1 MQVNEGLKAGDLEG
15 IVEKRFSVD
24 QYKSK
29 MGEDKDICV
38 LSFVCSSAPGAKDL
52 ENFCEKGYKKVM
64 DADATL
70 KGNQVKMEQA
80 LDTQA
85 KYIEKQKQDFEAI
98 MKANQEVN
106 KLVGNLKKD
115 IDDLDKRFNKGTRDL
130 GKTAMERPDAMER
143 IVNKASDKALRCVEI
158 AGGAKLTEAE
168 KTATKKSE
176 INSECPAIANP
187 AYKPYN
193 E

>member
-1 MQVNEGLKAGDLEG
+1 VLKLRGDNA
-15 IVEKRFSVD
+15 I
-24 QYKSK
+24 
-29 MGEDKDICV
+29 
-38 LSFVCSSAPGAKDL
+38 
-52 ENFCEKGYKKVM
+52 
-64 DADATL
+64 L
-70 KGNQVKMEQA
+70 KGNQVKMEMA
-80 LDTQA
+80 LEQQT
-85 KYIEKQKQDFEAI
+85 KFIEQQKKDYEAI
-98 MKANQEVN
+98 LKANQEVN

-130 GKTAMERPDAMER
+130 GKTAMERPEAMER

>member
-1 MQVNEGLKAGDLEG
+1 MFGLFGQVKMVFTIIMLLGVAGAGAYVLKLRGDNA
-15 IVEKRFSVD
+15 I
-24 QYKSK
+24 
-29 MGEDKDICV
+29 
-38 LSFVCSSAPGAKDL
+38 
-52 ENFCEKGYKKVM
+52 
-64 DADATL
+64 L

-80 LDTQA
+80 LETQT
-85 KYIEKQKQDFEAI
+85 KFIEDQKRDFEAI
-98 MKANQEVN
+98 LKANQEVN
-106 KLVGNLKKD
+106 KLVGTLKKD

-130 GKTAMERPDAMER
+130 GKTAMERPEAMER

-187 AYKPYN
+187 KYIPHN
-193 E
+193 D

>member
-1 MQVNEGLKAGDLEG
+1 MFGLFGQVKMVFTIIMLLGLAGAG
-15 IVEKRFSVD
+15 A
-24 QYKSK
+24 Y
-29 MGEDKDICV
+29 V
-38 LSFVCSSAPGAKDL
+38 LKLRGDNAI
-52 ENFCEKGYKKVM
+52 
-64 DADATL
+64 L
-70 KGNQVKMEQA
+70 KGNQVKMEMA
-80 LDTQA
+80 LETQT
-85 KYIEKQKQDFEAI
+85 KFIEQQKKDYEAI
-98 MKANQEVN
+98 LKANQEVN

-130 GKTAMERPDAMER
+130 GKTAMERPEAMER
-143 IVNKASDKALRCVEI
+143 IINKASDKALRCVEI

>member
-1 MQVNEGLKAGDLEG
+1 MFGLFGQVKMVFTIIMLLGVAGAGAYVLKLRGDNA
-15 IVEKRFSVD
+15 I
-24 QYKSK
+24 
-29 MGEDKDICV
+29 
-38 LSFVCSSAPGAKDL
+38 
-52 ENFCEKGYKKVM
+52 
-64 DADATL
+64 L

-80 LDTQA
+80 LETQT
-85 KYIEKQKQDFEAI
+85 KFIEQQKKDFEAI
-98 MKANQEVN
+98 LKANQEVN

-130 GKTAMERPDAMER
+130 GKTATERPDAMER

-158 AGGAKLTEAE
+158 AGGSPLTEAE

-187 AYKPYN
+187 RYKEYN
-193 E
+193 N

>member
-1 MQVNEGLKAGDLEG
+1 MFGLFGQVKMVFTIIVLLGLAGAG
-15 IVEKRFSVD
+15 A
-24 QYKSK
+24 Y
-29 MGEDKDICV
+29 V
-38 LSFVCSSAPGAKDL
+38 LKLRGDNAI
-52 ENFCEKGYKKVM
+52 
-64 DADATL
+64 L

-80 LDTQA
+80 LETQT
-85 KYIEKQKQDFEAI
+85 KFIEQQKKDYEAI
-98 MKANQEVN
+98 LKANQEVN

-130 GKTAMERPDAMER
+130 GKTAMERPEAMER

>member
-1 MQVNEGLKAGDLEG
+1 MIFTIIIVIGLSGGVSYVYKLKAD
-15 IVEKRFSVD
+15 
-24 QYKSK
+24 
-29 MGEDKDICV
+29 
-38 LSFVCSSAPGAKDL
+38 
-52 ENFCEKGYKKVM
+52 N
-64 DADATL
+64 ATL

>member
-1 MQVNEGLKAGDLEG
+1 MFGLFGQVKMVFTIIMLLGVAGGGAYVLKLRGDNA
-15 IVEKRFSVD
+15 I
-24 QYKSK
+24 
-29 MGEDKDICV
+29 
-38 LSFVCSSAPGAKDL
+38 
-52 ENFCEKGYKKVM
+52 
-64 DADATL
+64 L

-80 LDTQA
+80 LETQT
-85 KYIEKQKQDFEAI
+85 KFIEQQKKDYEAI
-98 MKANQEVN
+98 LKANQEVN

-130 GKTAMERPDAMER
+130 GKTAMERPEAMER

-168 KTATKKSE
+168 IKATKKSE

-187 AYKPYN
+187 NYKPYN

>member
-1 MQVNEGLKAGDLEG
+1 MFGLFGSVKMIFTIIIVIGLSGGVSYVYKLKAD
-15 IVEKRFSVD
+15 
-24 QYKSK
+24 
-29 MGEDKDICV
+29 
-38 LSFVCSSAPGAKDL
+38 
-52 ENFCEKGYKKVM
+52 N
-64 DADATL
+64 ATL

-158 AGGAKLTEAE
+158 AVGAKLT
-168 KTATKKSE
+168 
-176 INSECPAIANP
+176 
-187 AYKPYN
+187 
-193 E
+193 

>member
-1 MQVNEGLKAGDLEG
+1 MFGLFGQVKMVFTIIMLLGLAGAG
-15 IVEKRFSVD
+15 A
-24 QYKSK
+24 Y
-29 MGEDKDICV
+29 V
-38 LSFVCSSAPGAKDL
+38 LKLRGDNAI
-52 ENFCEKGYKKVM
+52 
-64 DADATL
+64 L
-70 KGNQVKMEQA
+70 KGNQVKMEMA
-80 LDTQA
+80 LETQT
-85 KYIEKQKQDFEAI
+85 KYIEQQKKDYEAI
-98 MKANQEVN
+98 LKANQEVN

-130 GKTAMERPDAMER
+130 GKTAMERPEAMER

>member
-1 MQVNEGLKAGDLEG
+1 MFGLFGQVKMVFTIIMLLGVAGAGAYVLKLRGDNA
-15 IVEKRFSVD
+15 I
-24 QYKSK
+24 
-29 MGEDKDICV
+29 
-38 LSFVCSSAPGAKDL
+38 
-52 ENFCEKGYKKVM
+52 
-64 DADATL
+64 L

-80 LDTQA
+80 LETQT
-85 KYIEKQKQDFEAI
+85 KFIEDQKRDFEAI
-98 MKANQEVN
+98 LKANQEVN
-106 KLVGNLKKD
+106 KLVGTLKKD

-130 GKTAMERPDAMER
+130 GKTAMERPEAMER

-158 AGGAKLTEAE
+158 AGGSPLTEAE

>member
-1 MQVNEGLKAGDLEG
+1 MFGLFGSAKLVMIGIMVIGLSGGVSYVYKLKAD
-15 IVEKRFSVD
+15 
-24 QYKSK
+24 
-29 MGEDKDICV
+29 
-38 LSFVCSSAPGAKDL
+38 
-52 ENFCEKGYKKVM
+52 N
-64 DADATL
+64 ATL

-80 LDTQA
+80 LDAQA
-85 KYIEKQKQDFEAI
+85 KYIEQQKKDFEAI

-130 GKTAMERPDAMER
+130 GKTAMERPEA
-143 IVNKASDKALRCVEI
+143 IINKASDKALRCVEI

-168 KTATKKSE
+168 IKATKKSE

-187 AYKPYN
+187 NYKPYN

>member
-1 MQVNEGLKAGDLEG
+1 MFGLFGSVKMIFTIIIVIGLSGGVSYVYKLKAD
-15 IVEKRFSVD
+15 
-24 QYKSK
+24 
-29 MGEDKDICV
+29 
-38 LSFVCSSAPGAKDL
+38 
-52 ENFCEKGYKKVM
+52 N
-64 DADATL
+64 ATL
-70 KGNQVKMEQA
+70 KSNQVKMEQA

>member
-1 MQVNEGLKAGDLEG
+1 MFGLFGQVKMVFTIIMLLGLAGAG
-15 IVEKRFSVD
+15 A
-24 QYKSK
+24 Y
-29 MGEDKDICV
+29 V
-38 LSFVCSSAPGAKDL
+38 LKLRGDNAI
-52 ENFCEKGYKKVM
+52 
-64 DADATL
+64 L

-80 LDTQA
+80 LETQT
-85 KYIEKQKQDFEAI
+85 KFIEQQKKDYEAI
-98 MKANQEVN
+98 LKANQEVN

-130 GKTAMERPDAMER
+130 GKTAMERPEAMER
-143 IVNKASDKALRCVEI
+143 IINKASDKALRCVEI

-176 INSECPAIANP
+176 IKSECPAIANP

>member
-1 MQVNEGLKAGDLEG
+1 MFGLFGQVKMVFTIIMLLGVAGAGAYVLKLRGDNA
-15 IVEKRFSVD
+15 I
-24 QYKSK
+24 
-29 MGEDKDICV
+29 
-38 LSFVCSSAPGAKDL
+38 
-52 ENFCEKGYKKVM
+52 
-64 DADATL
+64 L

-80 LDTQA
+80 LETQT
-85 KYIEKQKQDFEAI
+85 KFIEDQKRDFEAI

-106 KLVGNLKKD
+106 KLVGTLKKD

-130 GKTAMERPDAMER
+130 GKTAMERPEAMER

-187 AYKPYN
+187 KYIPHN
-193 E
+193 D

>member
-1 MQVNEGLKAGDLEG
+1 MFGLFGQVKMVFTIIMLLGLAGAG
-15 IVEKRFSVD
+15 A
-24 QYKSK
+24 Y
-29 MGEDKDICV
+29 V
-38 LSFVCSSAPGAKDL
+38 LKLRGDNAI
-52 ENFCEKGYKKVM
+52 
-64 DADATL
+64 L

-80 LDTQA
+80 LEQQT
-85 KYIEKQKQDFEAI
+85 KFIEQQKKDYEALL
-98 MKANQEVN
+98 KANQEVN

-130 GKTAMERPDAMER
+130 GKTAMERPEAMER
-143 IVNKASDKALRCVEI
+143 IINKASDKALRCVEI

>member
-1 MQVNEGLKAGDLEG
+1 VAGGGAYVLKLRGDNA
-15 IVEKRFSVD
+15 I
-24 QYKSK
+24 
-29 MGEDKDICV
+29 
-38 LSFVCSSAPGAKDL
+38 
-52 ENFCEKGYKKVM
+52 
-64 DADATL
+64 L

-80 LDTQA
+80 LETQT
-85 KYIEKQKQDFEAI
+85 KFIEQQKKDYEAI
-98 MKANQEVN
+98 LKANQEVN

-130 GKTAMERPDAMER
+130 GKTAMERPEAMER

-158 AGGAKLTEAE
+158 AGGSPLTEAE

-176 INSECPAIANP
+176 INSECPSIANP

>member
-1 MQVNEGLKAGDLEG
+1 MFGLFGSVKMIFTIIIVIGLSGGVSYVYKLKAD
-15 IVEKRFSVD
+15 
-24 QYKSK
+24 
-29 MGEDKDICV
+29 
-38 LSFVCSSAPGAKDL
+38 
-52 ENFCEKGYKKVM
+52 N
-64 DADATL
+64 ATL

-85 KYIEKQKQDFEAI
+85 KFIEQQKQDFADI

-130 GKTAMERPDAMER
+130 GKTAMERPDAIER
-143 IVNKASDKALRCVEI
+143 IINKASDKALRCVEI

-168 KTATKKSE
+168 IKATKKSE

-187 AYKPYN
+187 NYKPYN
-193 E
+193 D

>member
-1 MQVNEGLKAGDLEG
+1 MFGLFGQVKMVFTIIMLLGLAGAG
-15 IVEKRFSVD
+15 A
-24 QYKSK
+24 Y
-29 MGEDKDICV
+29 V
-38 LSFVCSSAPGAKDL
+38 LKLRGDNAI
-52 ENFCEKGYKKVM
+52 
-64 DADATL
+64 L

-80 LDTQA
+80 LETQT
-85 KYIEKQKQDFEAI
+85 KFIEDQKRDFEAI
-98 MKANQEVN
+98 LKANQEVN
-106 KLVGNLKKD
+106 KLVGTLKKD

-130 GKTAMERPDAMER
+130 GKTAMERPEAMER

>member
-1 MQVNEGLKAGDLEG
+1 MFGLFGQVKMVFTIIMLLGLAGAG
-15 IVEKRFSVD
+15 A
-24 QYKSK
+24 Y
-29 MGEDKDICV
+29 V
-38 LSFVCSSAPGAKDL
+38 LKLRGDNAI
-52 ENFCEKGYKKVM
+52 
-64 DADATL
+64 L

-80 LDTQA
+80 LETQT
-85 KYIEKQKQDFEAI
+85 KYIEQQKKDYEAI
-98 MKANQEVN
+98 LKANQEVN

-130 GKTAMERPDAMER
+130 GKTAMERPEAMER

-158 AGGAKLTEAE
+158 AGGSKLTEAE

>member
-1 MQVNEGLKAGDLEG
+1 MFGLFGQVKMVFTIIMLVGLAGAG
-15 IVEKRFSVD
+15 A
-24 QYKSK
+24 Y
-29 MGEDKDICV
+29 V
-38 LSFVCSSAPGAKDL
+38 LKLRGDNAI
-52 ENFCEKGYKKVM
+52 
-64 DADATL
+64 L

-80 LDTQA
+80 LETQT
-85 KYIEKQKQDFEAI
+85 KFIEQQKKDYEAI
-98 MKANQEVN
+98 LKANQEVN

-130 GKTAMERPDAMER
+130 GKTALERPEAMER
-143 IVNKASDKALRCVEI
+143 IINKASDKALRCVEI

>member
-1 MQVNEGLKAGDLEG
+1 MFGLFGQVKMVFTIIMLLGLAGAG
-15 IVEKRFSVD
+15 A
-24 QYKSK
+24 Y
-29 MGEDKDICV
+29 V
-38 LSFVCSSAPGAKDL
+38 LKLRGDNAI
-52 ENFCEKGYKKVM
+52 
-64 DADATL
+64 L

-80 LDTQA
+80 LEQQT
-85 KYIEKQKQDFEAI
+85 KFIEQQKKDYEAI
-98 MKANQEVN
+98 LKANQEVN

-130 GKTAMERPDAMER
+130 GKTAMERPEAMER

>member
-1 MQVNEGLKAGDLEG
+1 MFGVFGQVKMVFTIIMLLGLAGAG
-15 IVEKRFSVD
+15 A
-24 QYKSK
+24 Y
-29 MGEDKDICV
+29 V
-38 LSFVCSSAPGAKDL
+38 LKLRGDNAI
-52 ENFCEKGYKKVM
+52 
-64 DADATL
+64 L

-80 LDTQA
+80 LETQT
-85 KYIEKQKQDFEAI
+85 KFIEQQKKDYEAI
-98 MKANQEVN
+98 LKANQEVN

-130 GKTAMERPDAMER
+130 GKTAMERPEAMER
-143 IVNKASDKALRCVEI
+143 IINKASDKALRCVEI

-187 AYKPYN
+187 RYKEYN
-193 E
+193 N

>member
-1 MQVNEGLKAGDLEG
+1 M
-15 IVEKRFSVD
+15 
-24 QYKSK
+24 
-29 MGEDKDICV
+29 
-38 LSFVCSSAPGAKDL
+38 
-52 ENFCEKGYKKVM
+52 
-64 DADATL
+64 
-70 KGNQVKMEQA
+70 
-80 LDTQA
+80 
-85 KYIEKQKQDFEAI
+85 
-98 MKANQEVN
+98 
-106 KLVGNLKKD
+106 GNLKKD

-130 GKTAMERPDAMER
+130 GKTALERPEAMER
-143 IVNKASDKALRCVEI
+143 IINKASDKALRCVEI

>member
-1 MQVNEGLKAGDLEG
+1 
-15 IVEKRFSVD
+15 
-24 QYKSK
+24 
-29 MGEDKDICV
+29 
-38 LSFVCSSAPGAKDL
+38 
-52 ENFCEKGYKKVM
+52 
-64 DADATL
+64 
-70 KGNQVKMEQA
+70 
-80 LDTQA
+80 
-85 KYIEKQKQDFEAI
+85 
-98 MKANQEVN
+98 
-106 KLVGNLKKD
+106 
-115 IDDLDKRFNKGTRDL
+115 
-130 GKTAMERPDAMER
+130 MER

>member
-1 MQVNEGLKAGDLEG
+1 MFGLFGQVKMVFTIIMLLGLAGAG
-15 IVEKRFSVD
+15 A
-24 QYKSK
+24 Y
-29 MGEDKDICV
+29 V
-38 LSFVCSSAPGAKDL
+38 LKLRGDNAI
-52 ENFCEKGYKKVM
+52 
-64 DADATL
+64 L
-70 KGNQVKMEQA
+70 KGNQVKMEMA
-80 LDTQA
+80 LEQQT
-85 KYIEKQKQDFEAI
+85 KYIEQQKKDYEAI
-98 MKANQEVN
+98 LKANQEVN

-130 GKTAMERPDAMER
+130 GKTALERPEAMER
-143 IVNKASDKALRCVEI
+143 IINKASDKALRCVEI

-176 INSECPAIANP
+176 INSECPSIANP

>member
-1 MQVNEGLKAGDLEG
+1 MFGLFG
-15 IVEKRFSVD
+15 
-24 QYKSK
+24 
-29 MGEDKDICV
+29 
-38 LSFVCSSAPGAKDL
+38 
-52 ENFCEKGYKKVM
+52 
-64 DADATL
+64 
-70 KGNQVKMEQA
+70 QVKMVFTIIMLLGLA
-80 LDTQA
+80 GAGAYVLKLRGDN
-85 KYIEKQKQDFEAI
+85 AI
-98 MKANQEVN
+98 LKANQEVN

-130 GKTAMERPDAMER
+130 GKTAMERPEAMER
-143 IVNKASDKALRCVEI
+143 IINKASDKALRCVEI

>member
-1 MQVNEGLKAGDLEG
+1 MFGLFGQVKMVFTIIMLLGLAGAG
-15 IVEKRFSVD
+15 A
-24 QYKSK
+24 Y
-29 MGEDKDICV
+29 V
-38 LSFVCSSAPGAKDL
+38 LKLRGDNAI
-52 ENFCEKGYKKVM
+52 
-64 DADATL
+64 L

-80 LDTQA
+80 LETQT
-85 KYIEKQKQDFEAI
+85 KFIEQQKKDYEAI
-98 MKANQEVN
+98 LKANQEVN
-106 KLVGNLKKD
+106 KLVGALKKD

-130 GKTAMERPDAMER
+130 GKTALERPEAMER
-143 IVNKASDKALRCVEI
+143 IINKASDKALRCVEI

>member
-1 MQVNEGLKAGDLEG
+1 MFGLFGSVKMIFTIIIVIGLSGGVSYVYKLKAD
-15 IVEKRFSVD
+15 
-24 QYKSK
+24 
-29 MGEDKDICV
+29 
-38 LSFVCSSAPGAKDL
+38 
-52 ENFCEKGYKKVM
+52 N
-64 DADATL
+64 ATL
-70 KGNQVKMEQA
+70 KSNQVKMEQA
-80 LDTQA
+80 LDAQA
-85 KYIEKQKQDFEAI
+85 KYIEQQKKDFEAI

-143 IVNKASDKALRCVEI
+143 IINKASDKALRCVEI

-168 KTATKKSE
+168 IKATKKSE

-187 AYKPYN
+187 NYKPYN